1 MGMGAHT
8 AKHAAHSALVP
19 LPYGVHEISD
29 KKIREIV

>member
-19 LPYGVHEISD
+19 YGVHEISD